1 MRLIIFKLAL
11 CDCFNLVENNT
22 AKNYSLLIKY
32 VNIIRLFIGILHRRK
47 ITNND
52 EIFILHLTLID
63 MELNQYYGRFC
74 QRNNTC
80 HH

>member
-11 CDCFNLVENNT
+11 CECFNLVKNTT

-47 ITNND
+47 ITNNH
-52 EIFILHLTLID
+52 ELFILHLTLID